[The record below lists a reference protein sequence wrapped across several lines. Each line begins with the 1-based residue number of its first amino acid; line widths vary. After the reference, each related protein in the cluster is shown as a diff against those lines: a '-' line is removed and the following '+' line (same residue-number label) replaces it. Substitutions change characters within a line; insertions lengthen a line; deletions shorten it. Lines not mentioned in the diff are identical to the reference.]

1 MILMKKI
8 VLIFLILITSVNASE
23 VIELLSNSP
32 KSLDNEVFREIDVTK
47 AKKYKTFHI
56 PYKANPDLNTL
67 RYYFYRDLFKNKPKE
82 NNSYFVKPK
91 QNSYEFEFET
101 IENKFVKKQLQTKGI
116 LSYLYYEDGK
126 IIINEVSPK
135 ERLGKFFNDE
145 TKFRSNSMGK
155 SLASYVLGNAICEG
169 YIDSIDSRINDW
181 DLVKNTLYENQKL
194 IDLLNMTAGDEKY
207 VYDSHMLE
215 KGRVNRLK
223 KNNVDDWTIK
233 IIMDWFKNTKP
244 SKKRI
249 YSYNVVNTQLIF
261 NYILFKTGD
270 DNFQKLLNKVF
281 QEKVKIKNFAVFYRN
296 NRNAFFSTDID
307 DKLSLEG
314 DAHNMFYA
322 TRFDYLR
329 IAKAIMDD
337 YQNNTCVGKYLKEI
351 YDRRIPKGVDMSGDG
366 KRGEP
371 QFNRTYSY
379 GGQFHLDYPG
389 IRDKIVFGLGGYGGK
404 AILIDVE
411 DSRIVVVNT
420 IHFNHDRYKYNV
432 KKLLIN
438 PIKHGKK
445 SFEK

>member
-1 MILMKKI
+1 MKKI
-8 VLIFLILITSVNASE
+8 IFIFLILITNLNASDLTNSYLTGLDRLNK
-23 VIELLSNSP
+23 VLSNSP
-32 KSLDNEVFREIDVTK
+32 ESLDLEVFREVNFEK
-47 AKKYKTFHI
+47 ATKYKSWNI
-56 PYKANPDLNTL
+56 PFKANPNLETL
-67 RYYFYRDLFKNKPKE
+67 QYYFYRDLFASIPTEYNR
-82 NNSYFVKPK
+82 YFVTPS
-91 QNSYEFEFET
+91 QNAYEFKFDK
-101 IENKFVKKQLQTKGI
+101 IENKFVKKQLKTKGI
-116 LSYLYYEDGK
+116 LSYLYFEDDK
-126 IIINEVSPK
+126 IIIDEVSPK
-135 ERLGKFFNDE
+135 ERLGKLFNDE

-155 SLASYVLGNAICEG
+155 SLPSYILGHAICEG
-169 YIDSIDSRINDW
+169 YIDSVDSTISDW
-181 DLVKNTLYENQKL
+181 SLVKNTLYENQKL
-194 IDLLNMTAGDEKY
+194 IDILNMTTGDQEY
-207 VYDSHMLE
+207 VYDSHMLLNG
-215 KGRVNRLK
+215 KVNRESYT
-223 KNNVDDWTIK
+223 NVDNPNIES
-233 IIMDWFKNTKP
+233 IMKLNFQDTQP
-244 SKKRI
+244 DKKRI
-249 YSYNVVNTQLIF
+249 YNYNVVNTSLIF
-261 NYILFKTGD
+261 NYVLFKTGED
-270 DNFQKLLNKVF
+270 DFQKLLNKVF
-281 QEKVKIKNFAVFYRN
+281 QEKVKIKNLVSFYKN
-296 NRNAFFSTDID
+296 DGPSSSGN
-307 DKLSLEG
+307 
-314 DAHNMFYA
+314 AHNMFYA

-351 YDRRIPKGVDMSGDG
+351 YDRRIPKGVNMSGDG

>member
-1 MILMKKI
+1 MKKI
-8 VLIFLILITSVNASE
+8 IFIFLILITNLNASDLTNSYLTGLDRLNK
-23 VIELLSNSP
+23 VLSNSP
-32 KSLDNEVFREIDVTK
+32 ESLDLEVFREVNFEK
-47 AKKYKTFHI
+47 ATKYKSWNI
-56 PYKANPDLNTL
+56 PFKANPNLETL
-67 RYYFYRDLFKNKPKE
+67 QYYFYRDLFASIPTEYNR
-82 NNSYFVKPK
+82 YFVTPS
-91 QNSYEFEFET
+91 QNAYEFKFDK
-101 IENKFVKKQLQTKGI
+101 IENKFVKKQLKTKGI
-116 LSYLYYEDGK
+116 LSYLYFEDDK
-126 IIINEVSPK
+126 IIIDEVSPK
-135 ERLGKFFNDE
+135 ERLGKLFNDE

-155 SLASYVLGNAICEG
+155 SLPSYILGHAICEG
-169 YIDSIDSRINDW
+169 YIDSVDSTISDW
-181 DLVKNTLYENQKL
+181 SLVKNTLYENQKL
-194 IDLLNMTAGDEKY
+194 IDILNMTTGDQEY
-207 VYDSHMLE
+207 VYDSHMLLNG
-215 KGRVNRLK
+215 KVNRESYT
-223 KNNVDDWTIK
+223 NVDNPNIES
-233 IIMDWFKNTKP
+233 IMKLNFQDTQP
-244 SKKRI
+244 DKKRI
-249 YSYNVVNTQLIF
+249 YNYNVINTSLIF
-261 NYILFKTGD
+261 NYVLFKTGED
-270 DNFQKLLNKVF
+270 DFQKLLNKVF
-281 QEKVKIKNFAVFYRN
+281 QEKVKIKNLVSFYKN
-296 NRNAFFSTDID
+296 DGPSSSGN
-307 DKLSLEG
+307 
-314 DAHNMFYA
+314 AHNMFYA

-351 YDRRIPKGVDMSGDG
+351 YDRRIPKDVNMSGDG

>member
-1 MILMKKI
+1 MKKI
-8 VLIFLILITSVNASE
+8 ILIFLILITNLNASDLTNSYLTGLDRMNK
-23 VIELLSNSP
+23 VLSNSP
-32 KSLDNEVFREIDVTK
+32 ESLDLEVFREVNFEK
-47 AKKYKTFHI
+47 ATKYKSWNI
-56 PYKANPDLNTL
+56 PFKANPNLETL
-67 RYYFYRDLFKNKPKE
+67 QYYFYRDLFASIPNE
-82 NNSYFVKPK
+82 YNRYFVTPS
-91 QNSYEFEFET
+91 QNTYEFKFDK
-101 IENKFVKKQLQTKGI
+101 IDNKFVNKQLKTKGI
-116 LSYLYYEDGK
+116 LSYLYFENGK
-126 IIINEVSPK
+126 IIIDEVSPK
-135 ERLGKFFNDE
+135 ERLGKLFNDE

-155 SLASYVLGNAICEG
+155 SLPSYILGHAICEG
-169 YIDSIDSRINDW
+169 YIDSVDSTISDW
-181 DLVKNTLYENQKL
+181 GLVKNTLYENQKL
-194 IDLLNMTAGDEKY
+194 IDILNMTTGDQKY
-207 VYDSHMLE
+207 VYDSHMLLNG
-215 KGRVNRLK
+215 KVNRESYT
-223 KNNVDDWTIK
+223 NVSNPNIES
-233 IIMDWFKNTKP
+233 IMKLNFQDTKP
-244 SKKRI
+244 DKKRI
-249 YSYNVVNTQLIF
+249 YNYNVVNTSLIF

-270 DNFQKLLNKVF
+270 ANFQKLLNKVF
-281 QEKVKIKNFAVFYRN
+281 QEKVKIKNLVSFYKN
-296 NRNAFFSTDID
+296 DGPSSSGN
-307 DKLSLEG
+307 
-314 DAHNMFYA
+314 AHNMFYA

>member
-1 MILMKKI
+1 MKKI
-8 VLIFLILITSVNASE
+8 ILIFLILITNLNASDLTNSYLTGLDRMNK
-23 VIELLSNSP
+23 VLSNSP
-32 KSLDNEVFREIDVTK
+32 ESLDLEVFREVNFEK
-47 AKKYKTFHI
+47 ATKYKSWNI
-56 PYKANPDLNTL
+56 PFKANPNLETL
-67 RYYFYRDLFKNKPKE
+67 QYYFYRDLFASIPNE
-82 NNSYFVKPK
+82 YNRYFVTPS
-91 QNSYEFEFET
+91 QNTYEFKFDK
-101 IENKFVKKQLQTKGI
+101 IDNKFVNKQLKTKGI
-116 LSYLYYEDGK
+116 LSYLYFENGK
-126 IIINEVSPK
+126 IIIDEVSPK
-135 ERLGKFFNDE
+135 ERLGKLFNDE

-155 SLASYVLGNAICEG
+155 SLPSYILGHAICEG
-169 YIDSIDSRINDW
+169 YIDSVDSTISDW
-181 DLVKNTLYENQKL
+181 GLVKNTLYENQKL
-194 IDLLNMTAGDEKY
+194 IDILNMTTGDQKY
-207 VYDSHMLE
+207 VYDSHMLLNG
-215 KGRVNRLK
+215 KVNRESYT
-223 KNNVDDWTIK
+223 NVDNPNIES
-233 IIMDWFKNTKP
+233 IMKLNFQDTKP
-244 SKKRI
+244 DKKRI
-249 YSYNVVNTQLIF
+249 YNYNVVNTSLIF

-270 DNFQKLLNKVF
+270 ANFQKLLNKVF
-281 QEKVKIKNFAVFYRN
+281 QEKVKIKNLVSFYKN
-296 NRNAFFSTDID
+296 DGPSSSGN
-307 DKLSLEG
+307 
-314 DAHNMFYA
+314 AHNMFYA

-351 YDRRIPKGVDMSGDG
+351 YDRRIPKGVNMSGDG

-371 QFNRTYSY
+371 LFNRTYSY

>member
-1 MILMKKI
+1 MKKI
-8 VLIFLILITSVNASE
+8 ILIFLILITNLNASDLTNSYLTGLDRVNKE
-23 VIELLSNSP
+23 LSNSP
-32 KSLDNEVFREIDVTK
+32 ESLDLEVFREVNFGK
-47 AKKYKTFHI
+47 ATKYKSWNI
-56 PYKANPDLNTL
+56 PFKANPNLETL
-67 RYYFYRDLFKNKPKE
+67 QYYFYRDLFASIPTQYNR
-82 NNSYFVKPK
+82 YFVEPS
-91 QNSYEFEFET
+91 QNTYEFKFET
-101 IENKFVKKQLQTKGI
+101 IENKFVKKQLKTKGI
-116 LSYLYYEDGK
+116 LSYLYFEDGK
-126 IIINEVSPK
+126 IIIDEVSPK
-135 ERLGKFFNDE
+135 ERLGKLFNDE

-155 SLASYVLGNAICEG
+155 SLPSYILGHAICEG
-169 YIDSIDSRINDW
+169 YIDSVDSTISDW
-181 DLVKNTLYENQKL
+181 GLVKNTLYENQKL
-194 IDLLNMTAGDEKY
+194 IDILNMTTGDQKY
-207 VYDSHMLE
+207 VYDSHMLIN
-215 KGRVNRLK
+215 GRVNRAGYT
-223 KNNVDDWTIK
+223 NVDNPNIESIMKFSFQDTQPDKKK
-233 IIMDWFKNTKP
+233 IYN
-244 SKKRI
+244 
-249 YSYNVVNTQLIF
+249 YNVVNTSLIF

-270 DNFQKLLNKVF
+270 ANFQKLLNKVF
-281 QEKVKIKNFAVFYRN
+281 QEKVKIKNLVSFYKN
-296 NRNAFFSTDID
+296 DGPSSSGN
-307 DKLSLEG
+307 
-314 DAHNMFYA
+314 AHNMFYA

>member
-1 MILMKKI
+1 MKKI
-8 VLIFLILITSVNASE
+8 ILIFLILITNLNASDLTNSYLTGLDR
-23 VIELLSNSP
+23 INKILSNSP
-32 KSLDNEVFREIDVTK
+32 ESLDLEVFREVNFEK
-47 AKKYKTFHI
+47 ATKYKSWNI
-56 PYKANPDLNTL
+56 PFKANPNLETL
-67 RYYFYRDLFKNKPKE
+67 QYYFYRDLFASIPTEYNR
-82 NNSYFVKPK
+82 YFVTPS
-91 QNSYEFEFET
+91 QNTYEFKFDK
-101 IENKFVKKQLQTKGI
+101 IENKFVKKQLKTKGI
-116 LSYLYYEDGK
+116 LSYLYFEDGK
-126 IIINEVSPK
+126 IIIDEVSPK
-135 ERLGKFFNDE
+135 ERLGKLFNDE

-155 SLASYVLGNAICEG
+155 SLPSYILGHAICEG
-169 YIDSIDSRINDW
+169 YIDSLDSTISDW
-181 DLVKNTLYENQKL
+181 SLVKNTLYENQKL
-194 IDLLNMTAGDEKY
+194 IDILNMTTGDQEY
-207 VYDSHMLE
+207 VYDSHMLLNG
-215 KGRVNRLK
+215 KVNRESYT
-223 KNNVDDWTIK
+223 NVDNPNMES
-233 IIMDWFKNTKP
+233 IMKLNFQDTQP
-244 SKKRI
+244 DKKRI
-249 YSYNVVNTQLIF
+249 YNYNVVNTSLIF
-261 NYILFKTGD
+261 NYILFKAGD

-281 QEKVKIKNFAVFYRN
+281 QKKAKIKNFVSFYKN
-296 NRNAFFSTDID
+296 NGPSSSGN
-307 DKLSLEG
+307 
-314 DAHNMFYA
+314 AHNMFYA

-438 PIKHGKK
+438 PIKYGKK

>member
-1 MILMKKI
+1 MKKI
-8 VLIFLILITSVNASE
+8 IFIFLILITNLNASDLTNSYLTGLDRLNK
-23 VIELLSNSP
+23 VLSNSP
-32 KSLDNEVFREIDVTK
+32 ESLDLEVFREVNFEK
-47 AKKYKTFHI
+47 ATKYKSWNI
-56 PYKANPDLNTL
+56 PFKANPNLETL
-67 RYYFYRDLFKNKPKE
+67 QYYFYRDLFASIPTEYNR
-82 NNSYFVKPK
+82 YFVTPS
-91 QNSYEFEFET
+91 QNTYEFKFDK
-101 IENKFVKKQLQTKGI
+101 IENKFVKKQLKTKGI
-116 LSYLYYEDGK
+116 LSYLYFEDDK
-126 IIINEVSPK
+126 IIIDEVSPK
-135 ERLGKFFNDE
+135 ERLGKLFNDE

-155 SLASYVLGNAICEG
+155 SLPSYILGHAICEG
-169 YIDSIDSRINDW
+169 YIDSVDSTISDW
-181 DLVKNTLYENQKL
+181 SLVKNTLYENQKL
-194 IDLLNMTAGDEKY
+194 IDILNMTTGDQEY
-207 VYDSHMLE
+207 VYDSHMLLNG
-215 KGRVNRLK
+215 KVNRESYT
-223 KNNVDDWTIK
+223 NVDNPNIES
-233 IIMDWFKNTKP
+233 IMKLNFQDTQP
-244 SKKRI
+244 DKKRI
-249 YSYNVVNTQLIF
+249 YNYNVINTSLIF
-261 NYILFKTGD
+261 NYVLFKTGED
-270 DNFQKLLNKVF
+270 DFQKLLNKVF
-281 QEKVKIKNFAVFYRN
+281 QEKVKIKNLVSFYKN
-296 NRNAFFSTDID
+296 DGPSSSGN
-307 DKLSLEG
+307 
-314 DAHNMFYA
+314 AHNMFYA

-351 YDRRIPKGVDMSGDG
+351 YDRRIPKDVNMSGDG

>member
-1 MILMKKI
+1 MKKI
-8 VLIFLILITSVNASE
+8 ILIFSILITNLNASDLTNSYLTGLDRTNT
-23 VIELLSNSP
+23 VLSNSP
-32 KSLDNEVFREIDVTK
+32 ESLDLEVFREVNFEK
-47 AKKYKTFHI
+47 ATKYKSWNI
-56 PYKANPDLNTL
+56 PFKANPNLETL
-67 RYYFYRDLFKNKPKE
+67 QYYFYRDLFASIPTEYNR
-82 NNSYFVKPK
+82 YFVTPS
-91 QNSYEFEFET
+91 QNAYEFKFDK
-101 IENKFVKKQLQTKGI
+101 IENKFVKKQLKTKGI
-116 LSYLYYEDGK
+116 LSYLYFEDDK
-126 IIINEVSPK
+126 IIIDEVSPK
-135 ERLGKFFNDE
+135 ERLGKLFNDE

-155 SLASYVLGNAICEG
+155 SLPSYILGHAICEG
-169 YIDSIDSRINDW
+169 YIDSVDSTISDW
-181 DLVKNTLYENQKL
+181 SLVKNTLYENQKL
-194 IDLLNMTAGDEKY
+194 IDILNMTTGDQEY
-207 VYDSHMLE
+207 VYDSHMLLNG
-215 KGRVNRLK
+215 KVNRESYT
-223 KNNVDDWTIK
+223 NVDNPNIES
-233 IIMDWFKNTKP
+233 IMKLNFQDTQP
-244 SKKRI
+244 DKKRI
-249 YSYNVVNTQLIF
+249 YNYNVVNTSLIF
-261 NYILFKTGD
+261 NYVLFKTGED
-270 DNFQKLLNKVF
+270 DFQKLLNKVF
-281 QEKVKIKNFAVFYRN
+281 QEKVKIKNLVSFYKN
-296 NRNAFFSTDID
+296 DGPSSSGN
-307 DKLSLEG
+307 
-314 DAHNMFYA
+314 AHNMFYA

-351 YDRRIPKGVDMSGDG
+351 YDRRIPKGVSMSGDG

>member
-1 MILMKKI
+1 MKKI
-8 VLIFLILITSVNASE
+8 ILIFLILITNLNASDLTNSYLTGLDR
-23 VIELLSNSP
+23 INKILSNSP
-32 KSLDNEVFREIDVTK
+32 ESLDLEVFREVNFEK
-47 AKKYKTFHI
+47 ATKYKSWNI
-56 PYKANPDLNTL
+56 PFKANPNLETL
-67 RYYFYRDLFKNKPKE
+67 QYYFYRDLFASIPTEYNR
-82 NNSYFVKPK
+82 YFVTPS
-91 QNSYEFEFET
+91 QNTYEFKFDKL
-101 IENKFVKKQLQTKGI
+101 ENKFVKKQLKTKGI
-116 LSYLYYEDGK
+116 LSYLYFEDGK
-126 IIINEVSPK
+126 IIIDEVSPK
-135 ERLGKFFNDE
+135 ERLGKLFNDE

-155 SLASYVLGNAICEG
+155 SLPSYILGHAICEG
-169 YIDSIDSRINDW
+169 YIDSLDSTISDW
-181 DLVKNTLYENQKL
+181 SLVKNTLYENQKL
-194 IDLLNMTAGDEKY
+194 IDILNMTTGDQKY
-207 VYDSHMLE
+207 VYDSHMLIN
-215 KGRVNRLK
+215 GRVNREGYT
-223 KNNVDDWTIK
+223 NVDNPNIES
-233 IIMDWFKNTKP
+233 IMKVSFQDTQP
-244 SKKRI
+244 DKKRI
-249 YSYNVVNTQLIF
+249 YNYNVVNTSLIF

-270 DNFQKLLNKVF
+270 ANFQKLLNKVF
-281 QEKVKIKNFAVFYRN
+281 QEKVKIKNLVSFYKN
-296 NRNAFFSTDID
+296 DGPSSSGN
-307 DKLSLEG
+307 
-314 DAHNMFYA
+314 AHNMFYA

-351 YDRRIPKGVDMSGDG
+351 YDRRIPKDVNMSGDG

-438 PIKHGKK
+438 PIKYGKK

>member
-1 MILMKKI
+1 MKKI
-8 VLIFLILITSVNASE
+8 ILIFLILITNLNASDLTNSYLTGLDRLNK
-23 VIELLSNSP
+23 VLSNSP
-32 KSLDNEVFREIDVTK
+32 ESLDLEVFREVNFEK
-47 AKKYKTFHI
+47 ATKYKSWNI
-56 PYKANPDLNTL
+56 PFKANPNLETL
-67 RYYFYRDLFKNKPKE
+67 QYYFYRDLFASIPTEYNR
-82 NNSYFVKPK
+82 YFVTPS
-91 QNSYEFEFET
+91 QNTYEFKFDK
-101 IENKFVKKQLQTKGI
+101 IENKFVKKQLKTKGI
-116 LSYLYYEDGK
+116 LSYLYFEDDK
-126 IIINEVSPK
+126 IIIDEVSPK
-135 ERLGKFFNDE
+135 ERLGKLFNDE

-155 SLASYVLGNAICEG
+155 SLPSYILGHAICEG
-169 YIDSIDSRINDW
+169 YIDSVDSTISDW
-181 DLVKNTLYENQKL
+181 GLVKNTLYENQKL
-194 IDLLNMTAGDEKY
+194 IDILNMTTGDQKY
-207 VYDSHMLE
+207 VYDSHMLIN
-215 KGRVNRLK
+215 GRVNREGYT
-223 KNNVDDWTIK
+223 NVDNPNIES
-233 IIMDWFKNTKP
+233 IMKVSFRDTQP
-244 SKKRI
+244 DKKRI
-249 YSYNVVNTQLIF
+249 YNYNVVNTSLIF

-270 DNFQKLLNKVF
+270 VNFQKLLNKVF
-281 QEKVKIKNFAVFYRN
+281 QEKVKIKNLVSFYKN
-296 NRNAFFSTDID
+296 DGPSSSGN
-307 DKLSLEG
+307 
-314 DAHNMFYA
+314 AHNMFYA

-351 YDRRIPKGVDMSGDG
+351 YDRRIPKEVNMSGDG

>member
-1 MILMKKI
+1 MKRI
-8 VLIFLILITSVNASE
+8 ILIFLILITNLNASDLTNSYLTGLDRLNK
-23 VIELLSNSP
+23 VLSNSP
-32 KSLDNEVFREIDVTK
+32 ESLDLEVFREVNFDK
-47 AKKYKTFHI
+47 ATKYKSWNI
-56 PYKANPDLNTL
+56 PFKANPNLETL
-67 RYYFYRDLFKNKPKE
+67 QYYFYRDLFASIPNE
-82 NNSYFVKPK
+82 YNRYFVTPS
-91 QNSYEFEFET
+91 QNTYEFKFDK
-101 IENKFVKKQLQTKGI
+101 IENKFVKKQLKTKGI
-116 LSYLYYEDGK
+116 LSYLYFEDDK
-126 IIINEVSPK
+126 IIIDEVSPK
-135 ERLGKFFNDE
+135 ERLGKLFNDE

-155 SLASYVLGNAICEG
+155 SLPSYILGHAICEG
-169 YIDSIDSRINDW
+169 YIDSVDSTISDW
-181 DLVKNTLYENQKL
+181 GLVKNTLYENQKL
-194 IDLLNMTAGDEKY
+194 IDILNMTTGDQKY
-207 VYDSHMLE
+207 VYDSHMLIN
-215 KGRVNRLK
+215 GRVNREGYT
-223 KNNVDDWTIK
+223 NVDNPNIES
-233 IIMDWFKNTKP
+233 IMKVSFQDTQP
-244 SKKRI
+244 EKKRI
-249 YSYNVVNTQLIF
+249 YNYNVVNTSLIF

-270 DNFQKLLNKVF
+270 ANFQKLLNKVF
-281 QEKVKIKNFAVFYRN
+281 QEKVKIKNLVSFYKN
-296 NRNAFFSTDID
+296 DGPSSSGN
-307 DKLSLEG
+307 
-314 DAHNMFYA
+314 AHNMFYA

-351 YDRRIPKGVDMSGDG
+351 YDRRIPKGVSMSGDG